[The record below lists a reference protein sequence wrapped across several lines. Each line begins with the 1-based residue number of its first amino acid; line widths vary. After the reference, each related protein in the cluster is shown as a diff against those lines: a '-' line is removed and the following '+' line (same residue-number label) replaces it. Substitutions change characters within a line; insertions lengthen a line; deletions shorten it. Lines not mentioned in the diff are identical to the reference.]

1 MKTDF
6 AKNGYYYNFFG
17 DLMCFIH
24 QVFTAPEENASG
36 IFYHG
41 TAGFYHKYPK
51 PYTSAILL
59 AIDHELVRR
68 PYIPKLSE
76 EQYKAFLKDY
86 YILLKDVLGVKV
98 EQLSVDELCTYTLS
112 QMDVLTRKYQNF
124 STNSEAWKF
133 GHGFLLA
140 AVEEVDRTVLESAA

>member
-59 AIDHELVRR
+59 AIDMNWSAV
-68 PYIPKLSE
+68 PIFPNSPKNNI
-76 EQYKAFLKDY
+76 KPF
-86 YILLKDVLGVKV
+86 
-98 EQLSVDELCTYTLS
+98 
-112 QMDVLTRKYQNF
+112 
-124 STNSEAWKF
+124 
-133 GHGFLLA
+133 
-140 AVEEVDRTVLESAA
+140 

>member
-1 MKTDF
+1 ML
-6 AKNGYYYNFFG
+6 Y
-17 DLMCFIH
+17 
-24 QVFTAPEENASG
+24 ASG
-36 IFYHG
+36 LHSPGGKRFGYLLSWYG
-41 TAGFYHKYPK
+41 WFYHKYPK

-98 EQLSVDELCTYTLS
+98 EHLYLHL
-112 QMDVLTRKYQNF
+112 VLTRKYQNF
-124 STNSEAWKF
+124 SSNSEAWKF
-133 GHGFLLA
+133 GHDFLLA

>member
-86 YILLKDVLGVKV
+86 YIFLKDVLGVKV
-98 EQLSVDELCTYTLS
+98 EHLYIYLISDGCINE
-112 QMDVLTRKYQNF
+112 KIP
-124 STNSEAWKF
+124 E
-133 GHGFLLA
+133 FLHQQRSL
-140 AVEEVDRTVLESAA
+140 EVRS

>member
-1 MKTDF
+1 ML
-6 AKNGYYYNFFG
+6 Y
-17 DLMCFIH
+17 
-24 QVFTAPEENASG
+24 ASG
-36 IFYHG
+36 LHSPRGKRFGY
-41 TAGFYHKYPK
+41 
-51 PYTSAILL
+51 LL
-59 AIDHELVRR
+59 SWYGWFLPQIPQTLHICDSIDHELIRR

-98 EQLSVDELCTYTLS
+98 EQLLVDELCTYTLS

-133 GHGFLLA
+133 GHDFLLA

>member
-68 PYIPKLSE
+68 PYLSHLTE
-76 EQYKAFLKDY
+76 AQYKEFLKEY
-86 YILLKDVLGVKV
+86 YIMLKDVLGLKA
-98 EQLSVDELCTYTLS
+98 EQLSRDDLCVYALD
-112 QMDVLTRKYQNF
+112 QMDTLQKKYQKY
-124 STNSEAWKF
+124 SGTSEHWKF
-133 GHGFLLA
+133 GYDLLLA
-140 AVEEVDRTVLESAA
+140 AVEEVARFVLQNAA

>member
-59 AIDHELVRR
+59 AIAHELVRR

-76 EQYKAFLKDY
+76 EQDKAFLKDY
-86 YILLKDVLGVKV
+86 YILL
-98 EQLSVDELCTYTLS
+98 
-112 QMDVLTRKYQNF
+112 
-124 STNSEAWKF
+124 
-133 GHGFLLA
+133 
-140 AVEEVDRTVLESAA
+140 

>member
-17 DLMCFIH
+17 DLMCFMH

-98 EQLSVDELCTYTLS
+98 EHLYLHL
-112 QMDVLTRKYQNF
+112 VLTRKYQNF

-133 GHGFLLA
+133 GHDFLLA